1 MKNHL
6 QEILTSLVDAGVKFV
21 VGGGVAAVLQG
32 VERVT
37 MDLDLAVAMDRNNLE
52 TFISAM
58 KRLGLK
64 PRAPVPPEYL
74 LNPANIKLMIEE
86 KHAVV
91 FTFIDLND
99 PMRTVD
105 LFLLPE
111 LSYHELRRDA
121 DEVRIAGDSILI
133 TSKEKLIEL
142 KRNVNPIRSK
152 DILDIEELTKLTPKN
167 NDS

>member
-1 MKNHL
+1 
-6 QEILTSLVDAGVKFV
+6 
-21 VGGGVAAVLQG
+21 
-32 VERVT
+32 
-37 MDLDLAVAMDRNNLE
+37 
-52 TFISAM
+52 
-58 KRLGLK
+58 
-64 PRAPVPPEYL
+64 
-74 LNPANIKLMIEE
+74 MIEE

-111 LSYHELRRDA
+111 LSYPELRRDA
-121 DEVRIAGDSILI
+121 DEVRIAGHSILI

-152 DILDIEELTKLTPKN
+152 DILDIEELTKLTLKN
-167 NDS
+167 NAS